1 MNKVFLDANILMEIL
16 FQRTKYTQIAE
27 FLSQNSNVYISFLTI
42 HILMYYTE
50 LEKLEVQNTWQ
61 LIQNCTIL
69 ENNQTTFEL
78 AKNIY
83 SGDDFEDCLQIAT
96 CLSDEITTFITLDK
110 NLAKNHK
117 NLLNIVL
124 L

>member
-16 FQRTKYTQIAE
+16 FQRTKYAQISE
-27 FLSQNSNVYISFLTI
+27 LLSQYSNVYISFLTI

-61 LIQNCTIL
+61 LILNCTIL

-83 SGDDFEDCLQIAT
+83 NGDDFEDCLQIAT
-96 CLSDEITTFITLDK
+96 CLSGEITTFITLDK
-110 NLAKNHK
+110 NLAKKHK